1 MESSM
6 LLELV
11 LWAAVIWA
19 AYRIGQ
25 LSILWPIQRVLTR
38 VAAEQGQTLD
48 QLLADVGEPSRDSNQ
63 NKETPL
69 VIERVGSKYY
79 VYEDQGQFLAQ
90 GEDFDQLFSDIR
102 DRFPNR
108 NFRVPSTPQGF
119 SAEEAGRMTDS
130 IFRVFGEKHG

>member
-19 AYRIGQ
+19 AYRVGQ
-25 LSILWPIQRVLTR
+25 LSILMPIQRVLTR

-48 QLLADVGEPSRDSNQ
+48 QLLMDVEGSVTDPSQS
-63 NKETPL
+63 KETPL
-69 VIERVGSKYY
+69 VIERVDSKYY

-90 GEDFDQLFSDIR
+90 GEDFDQLFADIR

-119 SAEEAGRMTDS
+119 SAEEAGRMTQS